1 MRTLPGPSPGEL
13 SAPPE
18 LAATSKAGASA
29 PMVTSAGNAA
39 QGLGGKL
46 RIAISCY
53 IQCCVYYMHM
63 YTHVVYVCL

>member
-18 LAATSKAGASA
+18 LGATSKAGASA
-29 PMVTSAGNAA
+29 PMVTSGGNAA

-53 IQCCVYYMHM
+53 IYNAM
-63 YTHVVYVCL
+63 YIIYTCIRM